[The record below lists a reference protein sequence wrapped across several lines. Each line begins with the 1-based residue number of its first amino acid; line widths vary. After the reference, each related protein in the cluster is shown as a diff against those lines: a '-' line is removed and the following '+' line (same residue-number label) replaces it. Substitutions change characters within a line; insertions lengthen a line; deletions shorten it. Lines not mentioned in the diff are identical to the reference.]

1 MVRTKSAYF
10 SYLAIF
16 LCSFSYVWSG
26 VLLSASGFLSPR
38 SKNPLADFLMLRF
51 LNALDRVYVG
61 ARGARPKGGVDR
73 YTPPSDPQRLMS
85 GTEPRVSHPSERL

>member
-38 SKNPLADFLMLRF
+38 SKNPLADFLMPRF
-51 LNALDRVYVG
+51 LNAQDRVYFYNVM
-61 ARGARPKGGVDR
+61 
-73 YTPPSDPQRLMS
+73 Y
-85 GTEPRVSHPSERL
+85 HPTERLD

>member
-26 VLLSASGFLSPR
+26 VLSSASGFLSPR
-38 SKNPLADFLMLRF
+38 SKNPLADFLMPRF
-51 LNALDRVYVG
+51 LNARDRVYAKVQL
-61 ARGARPKGGVDR
+61 ALTSTLQRC
-73 YTPPSDPQRLMS
+73 SDPQS
-85 GTEPRVSHPSERL
+85 GSNKAAIK